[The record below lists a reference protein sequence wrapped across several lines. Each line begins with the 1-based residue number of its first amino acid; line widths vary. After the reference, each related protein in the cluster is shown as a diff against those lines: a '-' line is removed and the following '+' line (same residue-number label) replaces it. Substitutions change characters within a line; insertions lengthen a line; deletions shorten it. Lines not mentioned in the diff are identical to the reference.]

1 MSNLVRSNGVMIYE
15 NEHDSVVNSNGNST
29 SNNIVPQKYLDS
41 LSVLCTK
48 YANDSF
54 MMAKLDNLV
63 THQLQIMLE
72 NIDKSRVEREQR
84 IDELTQEQDQFIQ
97 TFFSKHRY
105 LYMTSADHFFNYDGV
120 HFTHVTEDAVLHN
133 ILSSISRDRGGL
145 MSWKYKTKSVVMKRI
160 RENTVQTCIPESSTI
175 QTVINALYPAY
186 FASKVEAKY
195 FLTVLGDNIL
205 KTQPTLLHIIG
216 ANAKPFLDRLNF
228 VCRLWFGTNLNQT
241 FKYKCHSDHDHSA
254 LRLLS
259 FQLPDADDAH
269 AWLNGPIGLDLLCVA
284 CHYSYRYGSADTYL
298 AKYSNNDT
306 VLKYVM
312 YLSNRTPAQL
322 VEKFIQEYLT
332 KPVVAVDSTVTT
344 VIATPIV
351 TSTTT
356 LDWKHMQYLWKHFL
370 TALSL
375 PNPVSSVQLKNI
387 MTQLLEG
394 HYSADA
400 DNFVGITSRYLPSV
414 KLFLKFWN
422 DNMVLDP
429 TELELEISEIAIL
442 YKRWCNDQTHIG
454 ESQIL
459 NIITHFFPD
468 VEVDEGK
475 YVYKVRC
482 ALWDKQ
488 ADIMTA
494 LADIPAEQT
503 MSVYDAYAFY
513 CGFYKETAEG
523 GPLTTG
529 RRKRRPSNGTLESV
543 SMVASKQYFE
553 KYLSLTGN
561 IRFINEA

>member
-15 NEHDSVVNSNGNST
+15 NEHDSVVNGNDNINSNGNST

-41 LSVLCTK
+41 LSALCTK

-54 MMAKLDNLV
+54 MTAKLDNLV

-105 LYMTSADHFFNYDGV
+105 LYMQSADHFFNYDGV

-133 ILSSISRDRGGL
+133 ILSSISRDRGNL
-145 MSWKYKTKSVVMKRI
+145 MTWKYKTKSVVMKRI
-160 RENTVQTCIPESSTI
+160 RENTVQTCIPESGTI

-205 KTQPTLLHIIG
+205 KTQPSLLHIIS

-259 FQLPDADDAH
+259 FQSPDAD
-269 AWLNGPIGLDLLCVA
+269 AWLNGPVGLDLLCVA
-284 CHYSYRYGSADTYL
+284 CHYSYRYGSADAYL

-312 YLSNRTPAQL
+312 YLNNRSPAQL
-322 VEKFIQEYLT
+322 VEQFIQEYLT
-332 KPVVAVDSTVTT
+332 KQVVTIDA
-344 VIATPIV
+344 AT
-351 TSTTT
+351 TTT

-375 PNPVSSVQLKNI
+375 PNPVSSAQLKI
-387 MTQLLEG
+387 ILTQLLEG
-394 HYSADA
+394 HYSVDA

-442 YKRWCNDQTHIG
+442 YKRWCNDQTHIS

-494 LADIPAEQT
+494 LADIPIEQT

-513 CGFYKETAEG
+513 CGFYKETTEG
-523 GPLTTG
+523 GLG
-529 RRKRRPSNGTLESV
+529 RRKRRPSNGTLESF

-561 IRFINEA
+561 TRFINEA

>member
-1 MSNLVRSNGVMIYE
+1 MSNLVRSNGVMICE
-15 NEHDSVVNSNGNST
+15 NEYDSIVNGNDNINGNENST
-29 SNNIVPQKYLDS
+29 PNNIVPQKYLDS

-72 NIDKSRVEREQR
+72 NIDKSRAEREQR

-105 LYMTSADHFFNYDGV
+105 LYMQSADHFFNYDGV

-133 ILSSISRDRGGL
+133 ILSSISRDRGNL
-145 MSWKYKTKSVVMKRI
+145 MTWKYKTKSVVMKRI
-160 RENTVQTCIPESSTI
+160 RENTVQACIPESGTI

-205 KTQPTLLHIIG
+205 KTQPALLHIIG

-241 FKYKCHSDHDHSA
+241 FKYKCHSEHDHSA

-259 FQLPDADDAH
+259 FQSPDADDAY
-269 AWLNGPIGLDLLCVA
+269 AWLNGPVGLDLLCVA
-284 CHYSYRYGSADTYL
+284 CHYSYRYASADTYL

-312 YLSNRTPAQL
+312 YLNNRSPTQL
-322 VEKFIQEYLT
+322 VEQFIQEYLT
-332 KPVVAVDSTVTT
+332 KPAVTIDA
-344 VIATPIV
+344 ATA
-351 TSTTT
+351 TT

-375 PNPVSSVQLKNI
+375 PNPVSSAQLKVFL
-387 MTQLLEG
+387 TQLLEE

-442 YKRWCNDQTHIG
+442 YKRWCNDQTHIS

-488 ADIMTA
+488 TDIMTA
-494 LADIPAEQT
+494 LVDIPTEQT
-503 MSVYDAYAFY
+503 MSMYDAYAFY

-523 GPLTTG
+523 GPG
-529 RRKRRPSNGTLESV
+529 RRKRRPSNGTLESF

-553 KYLSLTGN
+553 KYLSLIGN
-561 IRFINEA
+561 TRFISEA